1 MRHHFLV
8 FEPPDLEPLPELPAK
23 HSFQISTGKG
33 YSHTVRYLSL
43 LVWKERFH
51 SRAVHQKAVTA

>member
-1 MRHHFLV
+1 MRHHLLV

-43 LVWKERFH
+43 LVWKDF
-51 SRAVHQKAVTA
+51 TAELYIRKL